1 MITNRPT
8 QKLKGFS
15 LLEMIVSMGII
26 GIVMAMLSNVLV
38 LSIQISQESL
48 ARSFVREEVTNISN
62 QIIND
67 IREAEA
73 VIQCDGEAQNAFCQI
88 GLGDIYT
95 WEVCTNP
102 DTVFQRCEKNASDAQ
117 QGKMVLIKRNGANEI
132 IFVSSPSLALNAIRF
147 EPGFDSGTG
156 SVIRRNVL
164 FTIVGSHKNPRL
176 NVKNVLRQSAIS
188 TRNYLLK

>member
-1 MITNRPT
+1 MIRHTLQT
-8 QKLKGFS
+8 KIKAFS

-26 GIVMAMLSNVLV
+26 GIVMAMLSNILV

-48 ARSFVREEVTNISN
+48 ARSFVREEVTNITN
-62 QIIND
+62 QITND

-73 VIQCDGEAQNAFCQI
+73 IIQCDGEAQNAFCQI
-88 GLGDIYT
+88 GIGDIFT

-102 DTVFQRCEKNASDAQ
+102 DTVFQRCEKNATAAQ
-117 QGKMVLIKRNGANEI
+117 QGSMVLIKRNGANEI
-132 IFVSSPSLALNAIRF
+132 VFVSSPNLAINAIRF

-156 SVIRRNVL
+156 GVIRRNVL